1 MAASV
6 KACNFTKI
14 RLCHGCF
21 FCELSKNF
29 RNACLMRCKNFL
41 KIHKIDLQ
49 KNWRWTCVLAQ
60 QERDYRDHG
69 KILDVFKRWYLN
81 LHCFQKIEHVPNF
94 CQVFRIKYEVRCTI
108 WYRLYKLPNLLK
120 VKLLHGR
127 FSLFLDCT
135 NGTKSRN
142 ASLIRKI
149 FWTLTCT

>member
-1 MAASV
+1 MFNITSKYFSFFNSKPSASWV
-6 KACNFTKI
+6 AHVA
-14 RLCHGCF
+14 RD
-21 FCELSKNF
+21 
-29 RNACLMRCKNFL
+29 FL
-41 KIHKIDLQ
+41 TYYSCSCYSSMYFLNILRILQ
-49 KNWRWTCVLAQ
+49 N
-60 QERDYRDHG
+60 
-69 KILDVFKRWYLN
+69 IFKKYLN

-149 FWTLTCT
+149 IWTLTCT